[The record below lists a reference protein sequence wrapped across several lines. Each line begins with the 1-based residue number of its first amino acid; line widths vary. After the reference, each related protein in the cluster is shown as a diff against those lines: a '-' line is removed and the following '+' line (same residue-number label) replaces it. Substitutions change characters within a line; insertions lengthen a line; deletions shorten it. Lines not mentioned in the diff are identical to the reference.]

1 VAKSD
6 LELLFSLIWQDE
18 CRRHRQGDLEPE
30 REYQF
35 HDGRKWRLDFAWP
48 VHKVGV
54 EIDGGMWIKGGHNTG
69 VGSHQDRNKANAAA
83 ALGWLVLR
91 YDEQHLR
98 EVVAVDIYQQ
108 IIDAMSCIRGKK
120 KAR

>member
-1 VAKSD
+1 MAKSD

-18 CRRHRQGDLEPE
+18 CHRNGQAALEPQ

-48 VHKVGV
+48 TYKVGV
-54 EIDGGMWIKGGHNTG
+54 EIDGGIWIKGGHNTG
-69 VGSHQDRNKANAAA
+69 VGSHADRNKGNAAA
-83 ALGWLVLR
+83 ALGWLVLH
-91 YDEQHLR
+91 YDEKHLR

-108 IIDAMSCIRGKK
+108 IIDAMSCPRGTK